1 MAVRIGPFTA
11 LLITACCINPA
22 VAQQGRQTFRV
33 YNHRIESLLHK
44 LDRNNDGFLDRKELE
59 NHPALIRRLQRKQG
73 QSSLRLDEFR
83 SNGHGPSGGRLR
95 RRFLEADHN
104 GDLHLSVTEARELP
118 GISRRFKQ
126 LDRNNDRKIS
136 MDELWNYQRA
146 LAPAQ

>member
-1 MAVRIGPFTA
+1 MTVRIGLVTA
-11 LLITACCINPA
+11 LLMAAFLIRPA
-22 VAQQGRQTFRV
+22 VSQQGRHTFRV
-33 YNHRIESLLHK
+33 YNHRLNSLLYK

-73 QSSLRLDEFR
+73 QSSIRLDEFR